1 MNYELAVY
9 LKVPVIPTSG
19 RNLFNSIGMVIRC
32 YAFQITHP
40 QPPTCP
46 VSIAGKGALETAL
59 HYITVGN

>member
-1 MNYELAVY
+1 MNVELGVY

-19 RNLFNSIGMVIRC
+19 RNMLNSIGIVICC
-32 YAFQITHP
+32 YAFQITYP
-40 QPPTCP
+40 RPPTIP